1 MRWRVAISAMLVTVT
16 VMAGQAM
23 AEDRHIV
30 LASTT
35 STENSGLLG
44 AILPLFRAESGVEV
58 RVVAVGTGQALRL
71 ARNGDADVLLVHH
84 RPSEEAFVADGF
96 GVERHE
102 VMYND
107 FVLIGPRDDPA
118 EIAGLD
124 DASGALARIAEAGA
138 VFTSRSDNSG
148 THLAERALWDAAG
161 VVLDGA
167 SRDWYREM
175 GSGMGATLNAAVA
188 MDAYV
193 LADRATWVSFAN
205 KRDHTVLV
213 EGDPALF
220 NQYAVILVSPDR
232 HPHVRA
238 EDGQAFID
246 WLLSNEGQAAIA
258 AFRVDGQPL
267 FFPNAG
273 GQS

>member
-1 MRWRVAISAMLVTVT
+1 MLMTLT
-16 VMAGQAM
+16 FMAGQAI

-44 AILPLFRAESGVEV
+44 AILPLFRAESGVDV

-84 RPSEEAFVADGF
+84 RPSEEAFVVEGF

-118 EIAGLD
+118 EITGLD
-124 DASGALARIAEAGA
+124 DAASALARIAEAGA
-138 VFTSRSDNSG
+138 VFTSRGDNSG
-148 THLAERALWDAAG
+148 THLAERTLWDAAG
-161 VVLDGA
+161 VALDDA

-205 KRDHTVLV
+205 KRDHAVLV

-220 NQYAVILVSPDR
+220 NQYAVILVNPDR

-246 WLLSNEGQAAIA
+246 WLLSNEGQSAIA